1 MNVARFIARRYFKA
15 KKSRNVINLIT
26 NISVVG
32 ITISTAALVILLSAF
47 NGVEDLVI
55 KLYSDFDP
63 DITIRSSKAKTFNQT
78 FIDHDKLEKIE
89 GVTNVI
95 RALEEV
101 VILKHEKKWVHAK
114 MIGVD
119 PVFTETSKMKEHLVD
134 GEPYLYVNNEPQAI
148 FGAFLLEKLDAYIPS
163 SSMITEQVTFNVP
176 LREGKLRPGKRPLNS
191 KKVTVSAR
199 MNYNR
204 EVNSEHVV
212 IPYELANDLLE
223 YGEDIS
229 AYYVDV
235 VDDADLSQLKKVIQS
250 EVGSDFTVKTSFEK
264 NELIFKTSQS
274 ERLIV
279 YLILVFIFILSSFNL
294 IASIA
299 MLFVEKRDDIATL
312 FSLGASRKTVFNIFF
327 YEGLMIVGRGIVL
340 GLVIGYVVC
349 FAQMQFSF
357 IPMPSAPG
365 EPFPIKSTLSDG
377 LFILLSVGVLGF
389 VISYLPTKILIARH
403 GRLKK
408 Q

>member
-1 MNVARFIARRYFKA
+1 MNVARFIAKRYFKA

-47 NGVEDLVI
+47 NGIEDLVI

-63 DITIRSSKAKTFNQT
+63 AITIRSAKAKTFNQQ
-78 FIDHDKLEKIE
+78 FIDVEEIKQVE
-89 GVTNVI
+89 GVTHVV

-101 VILKHEKKWVHAK
+101 VILKHENKWVHAT

-119 PVFTETSKMKEHLVD
+119 PEFTEISKMDDHIVD
-134 GEPYLYVNNEPQAI
+134 GEPFLYANNQPQAI

-163 SSMITEQVTFNVP
+163 SMLNTEVVTFNVP
-176 LREGKLRPGKRPLNS
+176 LREGKLRPNKKPLNTQ
-191 KKVTVSAR
+191 KVAVAAR
-199 MNYNR
+199 INYNR
-204 EVNSEHVV
+204 EVNSEYVV
-212 IPYELANDLLE
+212 VPYELANSLLE
-223 YGEDIS
+223 YDQDIT
-229 AYYVDV
+229 AYYIGVDASYP
-235 VDDADLSQLKKVIQS
+235 VDYVKANIEAL
-250 EVGSDFTVKTSFEK
+250 VGSDFDVKTSFEK

-294 IASIA
+294 IASVT
-299 MLFVEKRDDIATL
+299 MLFVEKKEDISTM
-312 FSLGASRKTVFNIFF
+312 FSLGADRKMIFNIFF
-327 YEGLMIVGRGIVL
+327 YEGLMIVGKGIL
-340 GLVIGYVVC
+340 IGLFIGYAIC
-349 FAQMQFSF
+349 FAQEFF
-357 IPMPSAPG
+357 GLIGMPSAPG
-365 EPFPIKSTLSDG
+365 ESFPIKTTLSDG
-377 LFILLSVGVLGF
+377 IFILFSVGSLGF
-389 VISYLPTKILIARH
+389 LVSYLPTKVLVARH

>member
-1 MNVARFIARRYFKA
+1 MGPGAGRPRERKCG
-15 KKSRNVINLIT
+15 
-26 NISVVG
+26 G
-32 ITISTAALVILLSAF
+32 ITDSTGGAAWARAP
-47 NGVEDLVI
+47 
-55 KLYSDFDP
+55 Y
-63 DITIRSSKAKTFNQT
+63 Q
-78 FIDHDKLEKIE
+78 
-89 GVTNVI
+89 VTN
-95 RALEEV
+95 A
-101 VILKHEKKWVHAK
+101 
-114 MIGVD
+114 
-119 PVFTETSKMKEHLVD
+119 
-134 GEPYLYVNNEPQAI
+134 
-148 FGAFLLEKLDAYIPS
+148 
-163 SSMITEQVTFNVP
+163 
-176 LREGKLRPGKRPLNS
+176 

-250 EVGSDFTVKTSFEK
+250 EVGSDFTVKTRFEK